1 VLWLCLYLPRLPL
14 DAAAAPEDR
23 PFAVCGSDRRV
34 LHANAAAQS
43 SGVRPGQNLAQA
55 QTLCPM
61 LGSVARN
68 AEAER
73 ETLEIIA
80 AWAGQFGHPV
90 ALDATRPLVWVEIGR
105 SLKLFGG
112 LKSLLDECR
121 KRQRQLSVELRRG
134 IGPGLE
140 ASALLASAGFTR
152 PVLSFDRLHKLI
164 MSWPQQRLHLNDA
177 AHRLFAGSGLQRI
190 GQVLELPADSL
201 ARRLDPGVPDYLA
214 RLSGRRNETWT
225 PHNPPPHY
233 RRRLDLLCEIEHLE
247 GLRFAL
253 RRLIHE
259 FCGYLHA
266 RDLGVQRFSLQL
278 GHAHRASSRID
289 LRLLAA
295 SRDAA
300 QLLRLTQERL
310 ERQPPEAAVQD
321 LLIEASEFL
330 QPDVAQQGLFGEDRA
345 LLDLR
350 DVLERIQARL
360 GDASV
365 QKIHPVAEHR
375 PDLSWQFVTPDDTLK
390 TAVIESPPRPLWL
403 LEKPVPVE
411 APRLR
416 SSPERIEHGWW
427 DTAMRRDYF
436 TAEDAQGRRLWV
448 YREAGDTQW
457 WLHGYWS

>member
-1 VLWLCLYLPRLPL
+1 VLWLCFYLPRLPL

-43 SGVRPGQNLAQA
+43 GGVRPGQNLAQA
-55 QTLCPM
+55 QTLCPT
-61 LGSVARN
+61 LGSVGRN

-90 ALDATRPLVWVEIGR
+90 TLDPTRPLVWVEIGR

-112 LKSLLDECR
+112 LKSLLGLCR
-121 KRQRQLSVELRRG
+121 ERQQGIAVELHRG

-152 PVLSFDRLHKLI
+152 PVLSFERLRKLI
-164 MSWPQQRLHLNDA
+164 ATWPQQRLHLPDA
-177 AHRLFAGSGLQRI
+177 AHRLFSGSGLLRI
-190 GQVLELPADSL
+190 GQVLQLPADSL
-201 ARRLDPGVPDYLA
+201 ARRLGPGVPDHLA
-214 RLSGRRNETWT
+214 RLTGLKGETWST
-225 PHNPPPHY
+225 HRPPPHY
-233 RRRLDLLCEIEHLE
+233 RRRLDLLCEIEHIE

-259 FCGYLHA
+259 FCGYLRA

-278 GHAHRASSRID
+278 GHAHRPPSRID

-321 LLIEASEFL
+321 LLLEASEFL

-345 LLDLR
+345 LLELR

-360 GDASV
+360 GDAAV
-365 QKIHPVAEHR
+365 QQIRSAAEHR
-375 PDLSWQFVTPDDTLK
+375 PEISWQPVAADDAREPVAT
-390 TAVIESPPRPLWL
+390 EGPPRPLWL
-403 LEKPVPVE
+403 LETPVPLE
-411 APRLR
+411 APLLR
-416 SSPERIEHGWW
+416 SAPERIENGWW

-448 YREAGDTQW
+448 YREAGDTRW
-457 WLHGYWS
+457 WLHGYWG